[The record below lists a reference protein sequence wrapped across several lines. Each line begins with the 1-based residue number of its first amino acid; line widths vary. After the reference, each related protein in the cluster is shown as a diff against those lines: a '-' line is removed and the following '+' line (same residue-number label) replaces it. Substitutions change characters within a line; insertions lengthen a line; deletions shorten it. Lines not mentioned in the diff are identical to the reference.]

1 MRWATDN
8 KSHLSWCMELAD
20 PYEAR
25 IAKERAEQVKELA
38 ACTAL
43 SAAAVS
49 ATPVIVT
56 AMMAM

>member
-1 MRWATDN
+1 
-8 KSHLSWCMELAD
+8 MELAD

-25 IAKERAEQVKELA
+25 IAKERAEQLKELA